1 MTPLPST
8 TPTSSTTS
16 ASTPTRADIARAV
29 VESVTEILPAV
40 PADEVIG
47 HRHLKELGAD
57 SVDRVEIILTLLDRI
72 GVELPLSRFADLPNL
87 DAVIDLLHQEGGAR

>member
-1 MTPLPST
+1 MTPQPST
-8 TPTSSTTS
+8 TPAATP
-16 ASTPTRADIARAV
+16 TPTRADIARAV

-40 PADEVIG
+40 PAAEVTG

-57 SVDRVEIILTLLDRI
+57 SVDRVEIILTLLDRV

-87 DAVIDLLHQEGGAR
+87 DAVIDLLHGEGGAR